1 MTESYII
8 IIIVAKVRLL
18 LTMILADI
26 FPGSIKIMGVVFR
39 FSKQQKFFD
48 NGLHPHIISV
58 TEILSILMYYWHFK
72 TTERESFIFIFIEK
86 YPPPCQKNLVLEI
99 LSCKIAKKQLVH
111 RIMQT
116 ECCHLLKLLLSTFI
130 DVLVGY
136 QNSEPRNGLKL
147 ENMVISSFSFTVLS
161 QRKVKYHQKLKKT
174 LVQTARNDRKI
185 QFKPTPSL
193 LSYCYCFYLFVQ

>member
-58 TEILSILMYYWHFK
+58 TEILSILMDYWHFK
-72 TTERESFIFIFIEK
+72 TTERESFIFFFHWK
-86 YPPPCQKNLVLEI
+86 KKSSA
-99 LSCKIAKKQLVH
+99 LSKKFGSWNI
-111 RIMQT
+111 IMQN
-116 ECCHLLKLLLSTFI
+116 CK
-130 DVLVGY
+130 
-136 QNSEPRNGLKL
+136 KA
-147 ENMVISSFSFTVLS
+147 ISSQNNADGMLSSSNWCTSRLSKFWTKEWIEVGKHGYFFFLIYSFITTQGKISPKIEENPCSNS
-161 QRKVKYHQKLKKT
+161 QEWPKNSV
-174 LVQTARNDRKI
+174 
-185 QFKPTPSL
+185 
-193 LSYCYCFYLFVQ
+193 

>member
-58 TEILSILMYYWHFK
+58 TEILSILMDYWHFK
-72 TTERESFIFIFIEK
+72 TTERESFIFFFIEK
-86 YPPPCQKNLVLEI
+86 KNSTV
-99 LSCKIAKKQLVH
+99 SKKFGSWNI
-111 RIMQT
+111 IMQN
-116 ECCHLLKLLLSTFI
+116 CK
-130 DVLVGY
+130 
-136 QNSEPRNGLKL
+136 KA
-147 ENMVISSFSFTVLS
+147 ISSQNNADGMLSSSKAATKYFYWCTSRLSKFWTKEWIEVGKHGYFFFLIYSFITTQGKISPKIEENPCSNS
-161 QRKVKYHQKLKKT
+161 QEWPKNSV
-174 LVQTARNDRKI
+174 
-185 QFKPTPSL
+185 
-193 LSYCYCFYLFVQ
+193 